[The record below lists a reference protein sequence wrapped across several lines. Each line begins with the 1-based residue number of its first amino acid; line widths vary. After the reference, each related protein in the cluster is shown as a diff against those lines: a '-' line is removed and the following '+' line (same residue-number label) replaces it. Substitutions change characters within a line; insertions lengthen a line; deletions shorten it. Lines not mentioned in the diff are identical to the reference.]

1 MGLRLFGW
9 WHRGSAPAGRHARV
23 RPVVAVPGAAAGLVG
38 SAVRDPLV
46 TRADLLEP
54 GPTGACQAGT
64 PVPVAAPAP
73 LPAPVRVLPAVG
85 LVFADGD
92 SVQLAADDPRVRTF
106 RAAAAA
112 LLEHTAS

>member
-1 MGLRLFGW
+1 MGMRLFGW
-9 WHRGSAPAGRHARV
+9 WHRGTAPAGRHARV
-23 RPVVAVPGAAAGLVG
+23 LPVVTVPGAAASIVG

-46 TRADLLEP
+46 TGRGLAQPEP
-54 GPTGACQAGT
+54 
-64 PVPVAAPAP
+64 VEAPA
-73 LPAPVRVLPAVG
+73 VRAQVLDAVPPAVG

-92 SVQLAADDPRVRTF
+92 SVQLAEDDPRVRTF

>member
-1 MGLRLFGW
+1 
-9 WHRGSAPAGRHARV
+9 
-23 RPVVAVPGAAAGLVG
+23 VVTVPGAAASIVG

-46 TRADLLEP
+46 TGRGLSEPVEADESWA
-54 GPTGACQAGT
+54 TM
-64 PVPVAAPAP
+64 
-73 LPAPVRVLPAVG
+73 PAPVPATVG

-92 SVQLAADDPRVRTF
+92 SVQLAEDDPRVRTF

>member
-1 MGLRLFGW
+1 MALRLFSR

-23 RPVVAVPGAAAGLVG
+23 RPVVTVPGAAASLVG

-46 TRADLLEP
+46 TGRGMPEP
-54 GPTGACQAGT
+54 ELPA
-64 PVPVAAPAP
+64 VPEIPELPEVPEAWAP
-73 LPAPVRVLPAVG
+73 LPVPPAVG

-92 SVQLAADDPRVRTF
+92 SVQLDEDDPRVRTF

-112 LLEHTAS
+112 LLEHTAP